1 MILDQDEM
9 MLTVVACTQLSFLF
23 VVGKI
28 IILGELGHSMENPLL
43 ARKSKN
49 FRTLLHAWL
58 GIRC

>member
-49 FRTLLHAWL
+49 FRTLPHA
-58 GIRC
+58 